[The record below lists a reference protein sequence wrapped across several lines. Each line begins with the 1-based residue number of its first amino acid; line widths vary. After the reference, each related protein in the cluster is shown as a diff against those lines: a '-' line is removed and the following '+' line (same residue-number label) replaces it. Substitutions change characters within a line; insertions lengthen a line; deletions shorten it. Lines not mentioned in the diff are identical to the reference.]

1 MALVQFERGWK
12 VRHDAALKV
21 LFHTL
26 ASCLILCKLN
36 LQNGITKCREAIYLT
51 LGKSTPKKID
61 LKAVKLVV
69 QEMKLERDKE
79 SSWMNQRKSQKP
91 RQHKDK
97 LKLTARRVL
106 SANHKM
112 LGKMDVDAVFLE
124 NFLKQQTWRQ
134 KQEEEEGDG
143 NEFVNTLASDALKF
157 LEERKHFWEQTTQV

>member
-1 MALVQFERGWK
+1 
-12 VRHDAALKV
+12 
-21 LFHTL
+21 
-26 ASCLILCKLN
+26 
-36 LQNGITKCREAIYLT
+36 
-51 LGKSTPKKID
+51 
-61 LKAVKLVV
+61 
-69 QEMKLERDKE
+69 MKLERNKE

>member
-1 MALVQFERGWK
+1 M
-12 VRHDAALKV
+12 
-21 LFHTL
+21 
-26 ASCLILCKLN
+26 
-36 LQNGITKCREAIYLT
+36 
-51 LGKSTPKKID
+51 
-61 LKAVKLVV
+61 
-69 QEMKLERDKE
+69 
-79 SSWMNQRKSQKP
+79 
-91 RQHKDK
+91 
-97 LKLTARRVL
+97 